1 MCRGFR
7 SQRICDDQTLQKCIK
22 STYVPINFQY
32 FKTIIP
38 GVVLALVF
46 CLFSQGINNLLAIE
60 IFGTPKSPISTVLI
74 AILLGILMGNAFTP
88 RPGMMVGLDFTQQY
102 ILKLGIIFLGIRLSF
117 EELIKFGSIAIP
129 LIIICIVGVLILVKL
144 LIKKV
149 PISSKMSYLIAIGTS
164 VCGATAIV
172 ATAPVINAKKSE
184 VAYAIAN
191 ITLFGVIAMI
201 VYPYFAEWY
210 FDNDALKTGLFL
222 GTSIHETS
230 QVAAAGLIYDQQ
242 FNSPET
248 LNVATVTKLI
258 RNTFL
263 VILIPL
269 FAFLYNRGELKGQN
283 YSILSIFPYFVIGF
297 IGMIIVRNI
306 GDQIFTTDNDSYV
319 VWTSLIGY
327 LKTLA
332 TVFLTMAMAAVGI
345 SINLSE
351 LKSMG
356 YKPFVVGLIAAIT
369 VGFISLIY
377 IETLIK
383 FI

>member
-1 MCRGFR
+1 MSSKFIYLK
-7 SQRICDDQTLQKCIK
+7 RI
-22 STYVPINFQY
+22 F
-32 FKTIIP
+32 P
-38 GVVLALVF
+38 GVTLALIF
-46 CLFSQGINNLLAIE
+46 YLFSHGINNVLAIE

-117 EELIKFGSIAIP
+117 EEFIKFGSIAIP
-129 LIIICIVGVLILVKL
+129 LIIVCIVGVLILIKL

-172 ATAPVINAKKSE
+172 ATAPVINAKKTE

-191 ITLFGVIAMI
+191 ITLFGVIAML

-210 FDNDALKTGLFL
+210 FNNEELKAGLFL

-263 VILIPL
+263 VIMIPL
-269 FAFLYNRGELKGQN
+269 FAFLYNRGEVKDKS
-283 YSILSIFPYFVIGF
+283 YSILNIFPYFVLGF
-297 IGMIIVRNI
+297 IGMIIVRNL
-306 GDQIFTTDNDSYV
+306 GDQIFTIEKGNNHF
-319 VWTSLIGY
+319 WISLIEY
-327 LKTLA
+327 LKILA
-332 TVFLTMAMAAVGI
+332 TAFLTMAMAAVGI

-377 IETLIK
+377 IETLSK
-383 FI
+383 FFI

>member
-1 MCRGFR
+1 MLRKI
-7 SQRICDDQTLQKCIK
+7 SVSIKLQYLK
-22 STYVPINFQY
+22 SIF
-32 FKTIIP
+32 P

-46 CLFSQGINNLLAIE
+46 CLFSQGINNVLAIE

-117 EELIKFGSIAIP
+117 TDFIKFGSIAIP
-129 LIIICIVGVLILVKL
+129 LIIVCILGVLILIKL
-144 LIKKV
+144 LIKRV

-191 ITLFGVIAMI
+191 ITLFGVIAML

-210 FDNDALKTGLFL
+210 FDNEALNAGLFL

-263 VILIPL
+263 VMLIPL

-283 YSILSIFPYFVIGF
+283 YSILSIFPYFVLGF
-297 IGMIIVRNI
+297 IGMIIVRNL
-306 GDQIFTTDNDSYV
+306 GDQFFTSESNNYV
-319 VWTSLIGY
+319 NWINLVGY
-327 LKTLA
+327 LKILA

-351 LKSMG
+351 LKSMS

-383 FI
+383 FF